1 MGTPDQ
7 VRTQPDNLV
16 LFDGVCNLCN
26 GAVQFVIRR
35 DRKGIFRFASLQS
48 QVGERIVKQLR
59 PGTRDLYSII
69 FLKEGRV
76 YDRSTAAL
84 EIARLLGPPWSLF
97 YVFRIVPRFLRDAI
111 YNLIARYR
119 YRLFGKK
126 DECMI
131 PTPELRA
138 RFLE

>member
-7 VRTQPDNLV
+7 VRTQPDYLI

-26 GAVQFVIRR
+26 GAVLFVIRR

-48 QVGERIVKQLR
+48 PVGERIVQQLR

-76 YDRSTAAL
+76 FDRSTAAL
-84 EIARLLGPPWSLF
+84 EIARLLGPPWSLL

-131 PTPELRA
+131 PTPELKA

>member
-7 VRTQPDNLV
+7 VRTPPANLI

-26 GAVQFVIRR
+26 GAVRFVIRR
-35 DRKGIFRFASLQS
+35 DPKGIFRFASLQS
-48 QVGERIVKQLR
+48 RMGERIVKQLR

-111 YNLIARYR
+111 YNLVARYR